1 MGVTDSRVA
10 GRIKEGLVMT
20 AKMSIAIAAGGT
32 AGHVNPALALADE
45 LASRGHDVRFF
56 GETRRLEGKLVPEA
70 GFDFFPVEVT
80 GFDRARPWT
89 LITALAH
96 LSRCLLYTSGLDG
109 RRRKRISVY
118 ALAREGDEDRIGL
131 NLARIDNAPFANRS
145 QGH

>member
-10 GRIKEGLVMT
+10 GRITEGIVMT
-20 AKMSIAIAAGGT
+20 DKMSIAIAAGGT

-96 LSRCLLYTSGLDG
+96 LSREE
-109 RRRKRISVY
+109 RRLVRTFKQNP
-118 ALAREGDEDRIGL
+118 ALKPDVAIGFG
-131 NLARIDNAPFANRS
+131 A
-145 QGH
+145 